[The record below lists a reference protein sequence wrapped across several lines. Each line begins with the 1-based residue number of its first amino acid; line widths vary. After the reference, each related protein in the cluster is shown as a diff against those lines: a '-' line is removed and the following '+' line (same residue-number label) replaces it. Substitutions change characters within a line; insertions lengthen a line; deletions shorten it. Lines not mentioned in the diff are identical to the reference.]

1 MNYNTINEIRKDW
14 YYGGK
19 NNWPKLSKIN
29 RIFFNEAPKTFLNLI
44 GGTFKNDPIAK
55 DYKLLLTRFT
65 TFLRTTTTSKYY
77 LYLLQLMM
85 IRSRIKNPP
94 CSSIEEW
101 DGQFTAWGLKE
112 KQSAMCKRD
121 TTLEFSPTFLSHHPT
136 LRLYDIHHPWP
147 WLHSAYPG

>member
-1 MNYNTINEIRKDW
+1 MIRLQK
-14 YYGGK
+14 
-19 NNWPKLSKIN
+19 
-29 RIFFNEAPKTFLNLI
+29 A
-44 GGTFKNDPIAK
+44 
-55 DYKLLLTRFT
+55 KLLLTRFT

-136 LRLYDIHHPWP
+136 LRLWHIHHLCL
-147 WLHSAYPG
+147 WLCSVLYTRGCDGSGWILDSEKSPQINKKWNWSHLKLVNVNFSQIIIFFRYLITY

>member
-1 MNYNTINEIRKDW
+1 MIRLQK
-14 YYGGK
+14 
-19 NNWPKLSKIN
+19 
-29 RIFFNEAPKTFLNLI
+29 A
-44 GGTFKNDPIAK
+44 
-55 DYKLLLTRFT
+55 KLLLTRFT

-136 LRLYDIHHPWP
+136 LRLWHTSSVSMALFCII
-147 WLHSAYPG
+147 YPGLWWVGSNFGFWKSTMNKSKGWNWSHLKLVNGNFSKIIF